1 MTTTETRCEGVTEQ
15 EVQALKAAGWF
26 EATMEL
32 GGMDVRPFYA
42 LGFDRGSLCLY
53 QHRDLWVLSTRD
65 CVIARL
71 KGPVT
76 ACAEIAKRILHLADW
91 SAVDEAAERGV
102 PPPDDLQKKVY
113 DTLLEGLELAP
124 MVTVQPPKRRNRRA
138 RDV

>member
-1 MTTTETRCEGVTEQ
+1 
-15 EVQALKAAGWF
+15 L
-26 EATMEL
+26 
-32 GGMDVRPFYA
+32 
-42 LGFDRGSLCLY
+42 
-53 QHRDLWVLSTRD
+53 
-65 CVIARL
+65 ARL